1 MNMKNNTKETKTFI
15 ISVVNL
21 KGGVGRSTLS
31 TNLAGEL
38 AKTAQVLLIDADT
51 PQSTA
56 SSWFALRSDSGRSEG
71 LALMEA
77 RTAEELVTILSSR
90 AERFIVIDSPPRLA
104 GLARAMMMM
113 ADLVLVPVA
122 TSAAEVWATG
132 DFAAL
137 LKEAAERREIDARLV
152 WSRHRGNTKLA
163 REITSLASEA
173 LGIKA
178 LNSHL
183 SLRVAYQEALGTGK
197 TGTEVGDSAAREEV
211 RQLTEEVIKLLEK
224 KR

>member
-1 MNMKNNTKETKTFI
+1 MNTKETNKFI
-15 ISVVNL
+15 IAVVNL
-21 KGGVGRSTLS
+21 KGGCGRSTLS

-71 LALMEA
+71 LALAEA
-77 RTAEELVTILSSR
+77 TTAEELVTILESR
-90 AERFIVIDSPPRLA
+90 SEEFIIIDSPPRLA

-122 TSAAEVWATG
+122 TSAAEMWATG
-132 DFAAL
+132 DLADL
-137 LKEAAERREIDARLV
+137 LKEASERREIEARLV
-152 WSRHRGNTKLA
+152 WSRHREKTKLA
-163 REITSLASEA
+163 REITQLASEA

-183 SLRVAYQEALGTGK
+183 SLRVAYQEALGTGR
-197 TGTEVGDSAAREEV
+197 TAAEVGDTNTKVEV
-211 RQLTEEVIKLLEK
+211 QKLVKEIINLLEK
-224 KR
+224 KHD